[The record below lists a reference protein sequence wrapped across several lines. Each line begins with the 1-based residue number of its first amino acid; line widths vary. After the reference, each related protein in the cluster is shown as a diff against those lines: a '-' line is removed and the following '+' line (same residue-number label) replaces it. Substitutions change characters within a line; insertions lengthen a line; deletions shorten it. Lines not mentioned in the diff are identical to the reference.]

1 LPKKS
6 GRRIFLFVAK
16 PSLILQAV
24 TPATHAKSVTDLFKL
39 DPIEWVLASVA
50 YVKEDAVAAIEAS
63 IRRVADNTTIFAG
76 IRNDLT
82 SIQAVKRLL
91 GLNIQL
97 YAVDTATRRS
107 IYHPKLYVVANDA
120 HARVIVGSA
129 NLTFGGM
136 YNNIEISTLMDLD
149 CANEGDT
156 AFLGD
161 VKRAFEK
168 LMNDYPEHVFQ
179 IRDAAHAEELFTQG
193 RLADETVIP
202 PPSTG
207 STVKKGSRD
216 SLGPMKLN
224 LKPNPKPKAA
234 VAAPAAARPAGR
246 GAAVPAVVVPPPG
259 PPVSHLVWQSNA
271 LSERDLN
278 VPSGGPGT
286 HKTGSMGF
294 KKGSWEMD
302 DLRHYFRDEVFKGL
316 AWTPKDAS
324 HERATAKCELIIK
337 GVNYGTFELELG
349 HDTRTNTKSYEQ
361 HNMMT
366 DIKWGSAT
374 KYIAKRDLL
383 GRTLYL
389 YRKDTNPPEFVID
402 ID

>member
-1 LPKKS
+1 M
-6 GRRIFLFVAK
+6 AK
-16 PSLILQAV
+16 PSFILQAV
-24 TPATHAKSVTDLFKL
+24 TPATHAKSVTDLFTL
-39 DPIEWVLASVA
+39 DSIKWVLASVA
-50 YVKEDAVAAIEAS
+50 YLREDGLAAIEAS
-63 IRRVADNTTIFAG
+63 LKPAADRTIVFAG

-91 GLNIQL
+91 GLNVRL
-97 YAVDTATRRS
+97 YAVDTATRQS
-107 IYHPKLYVVANDA
+107 IYHPKLYVVANDT

-136 YNNIEISTLMDLD
+136 YNNIEVSAAMELNR
-149 CANEGDT
+149 ANADDD
-156 AFLGD
+156 AFLNS
-161 VKRAFEK
+161 VTSAFDD
-168 LMNDYPEHVFQ
+168 LMKNFPDHVFQ
-179 IRDAAHAEELFTQG
+179 IRDAAHADDLFTQG

-216 SLGPMKLN
+216 SLDPMKLN
-224 LKPNPKPKAA
+224 LRQKPKPKAA
-234 VAAPAAARPAGR
+234 AVAPPTAPPRAGKVPV
-246 GAAVPAVVVPPPG
+246 AVMPPPAG

-278 VPSGGPGT
+278 VPSGGPDT

-294 KKGSWEMD
+294 KKGAWEMN

-316 AWTPKDAS
+316 AWTRKDAS

-337 GVNYGTFELELG
+337 GVNCGTFELELG
-349 HDTRTNTKSYEQ
+349 HDTRTNTRSYEQ

-366 DIKWGSAT
+366 DIKWGAAT

-383 GRTLYL
+383 NRTLYL
-389 YRKDTNPPEFVID
+389 YRKDTNPPEFVIE

>member
-1 LPKKS
+1 
-6 GRRIFLFVAK
+6 VAK
-16 PSLILQAV
+16 PSFILQAL
-24 TPATHAKSVTDLFKL
+24 TPATHAQSVTDLFTL
-39 DPIEWVLASVA
+39 DPITWFLASVA
-50 YVKEDAVAAIEAS
+50 YVKEDGVKAIEIS
-63 IRRVADNTTIFAG
+63 IRPVADRSIVFAG

-97 YAVDTATRRS
+97 YAIDTATRQS

-136 YNNIEISTLMDLD
+136 YNNIEISTLMELD
-149 CANEGDT
+149 CANEDDA

-161 VKRAFEK
+161 AKKAFES
-168 LMNDYPEHVFQ
+168 LINDYPDHVFK
-179 IRDAAHAEELFTQG
+179 IRDTAHAEELFTQG

-207 STVKKGSRD
+207 STIKKGSRD
-216 SLGPMKLN
+216 SLDPMNLN
-224 LKPNPKPKAA
+224 LRQKPRPKAA
-234 VAAPAAARPAGR
+234 TVAPPAAQPRAGEKTPA
-246 GAAVPAVVVPPPG
+246 ALSLPAG

-294 KKGSWEMD
+294 KKGAWEME

-316 AWTPKDAS
+316 AWTPKGAS
-324 HERATAKCELIIK
+324 HERANAKCELIIK
-337 GVNYGTFELELG
+337 GVNYGTFEVELG
-349 HDTRTNTKSYEQ
+349 HDTRTNTRSYEQ

-366 DIKWGSAT
+366 DIKWGEAT
-374 KYIAKRDLL
+374 KYVAQRDLL
-383 GRTLYL
+383 GRILYL
-389 YRKDTNPPEFVID
+389 YRKDTNPPEFVIE

>member
-1 LPKKS
+1 M
-6 GRRIFLFVAK
+6 AK
-16 PSLILQAV
+16 PSLIVQAV
-24 TPATHAKSVTDLFKL
+24 SDDNHAEEITDLLTL
-39 DPIEWVLASVA
+39 DPITWVLVSVA
-50 YVKEDAVAAIEAS
+50 YLREDGWAAVEAAI
-63 IRRVADNTTIFAG
+63 RPVADRAIVFAG

-91 GLNIQL
+91 GMNVQV

-120 HARVIVGSA
+120 EARAIVGSA

-136 YNNIEISTLMDLD
+136 YNNIEVSAMMELD
-149 CANEGDT
+149 CADEDDA
-156 AFLGD
+156 AFLNDAKD
-161 VKRAFEK
+161 VFQK
-168 LMNDYPEHVFQ
+168 LMNEHPDHVFR

-193 RLADETVIP
+193 RLADESVIP

-207 STVKKGSRD
+207 STVKRGSRD
-216 SLGPMKLN
+216 SLDPMKLYF
-224 LKPNPKPKAA
+224 KPKPKPKATVA
-234 VAAPAAARPAGR
+234 PPAVPPRAGATVAAA
-246 GAAVPAVVVPPPG
+246 VVPPLAG

-294 KKGSWEMD
+294 KKGAWEMD

-324 HERATAKCELIIK
+324 HERAIAKCELIIK

-349 HDTRTNTKSYEQ
+349 HDTRTNTRSYEQ

-366 DIKWGSAT
+366 DIKWGEAT

-383 GRTLYL
+383 DRVLYL
-389 YRKDTNPPEFVID
+389 YRKDSTPPEFVIE